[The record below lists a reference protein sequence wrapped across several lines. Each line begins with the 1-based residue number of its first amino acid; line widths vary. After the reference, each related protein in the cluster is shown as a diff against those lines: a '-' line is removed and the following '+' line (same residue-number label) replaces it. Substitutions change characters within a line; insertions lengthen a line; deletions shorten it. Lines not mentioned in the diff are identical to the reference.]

1 MLYSEVRNEI
11 LTLGFENSDVLL
23 DDDYKALFRD
33 GINKALDFINAD
45 FPLIQ
50 TFDISL
56 DGTSEDF
63 EEVILTDIS
72 DFHSFVDAKIKRE
85 VNGRLTILPFA
96 DFQIAHDTIMYIS
109 PKVEGTVIV
118 YYRGMFTPVTTTTTD
133 ATVITIDKK
142 AEKLLPLLA
151 AYYIWNDDDAEKSAK
166 WFNEYEDK
174 RNLILARTQP
184 AKPFTFTGGV

>member
-1 MLYSEVRNEI
+1 MLYSEVKNEI
-11 LTLGFENSDVLL
+11 LSLGYEDANVLL
-23 DDDYKALFRD
+23 DVDYQAQFRD

-45 FPLIQ
+45 FPLVG
-50 TFDISL
+50 TEEYSF

-63 EEVILTDIS
+63 EEISFADIS
-72 DFHSFVDAKIKRE
+72 DFHSFLDAKIKKE

-96 DFQIAHDTIMYIS
+96 DFQILHDTIMYIS
-109 PKVEGTVIV
+109 PKVDGTVILC
-118 YYRGMFTPVTTTTTD
+118 YRKKFTPVTTSTTD
-133 ATVITIDKK
+133 ATVITIDVK
-142 AEKLLPLLA
+142 AEKLLALLA

-184 AKPFTFTGGV
+184 AKPFVFTGGI

>member
-1 MLYSEVRNEI
+1 MLYGEAKNEI
-11 LTLGFENSDVLL
+11 LSLGFENSDVLL
-23 DDDYKALFRD
+23 DADYLALFRD

-50 TFDISL
+50 TAEVDL
-56 DGTSEDF
+56 DGTSDDF
-63 EEVILTDIS
+63 EEVVFTDIS

-96 DFQIAHDTIMYIS
+96 DFQILHDTIMYIS
-109 PKVEGTVIV
+109 PNVEGTVIIC
-118 YYRGMFTPVTTTTTD
+118 YRSTFTPVTTTTTD
-133 ATVITIDKK
+133 ATELTIDRK